1 MKLVLLCLFSL
12 VFNLGWR
19 RWFGAGFKNTWLGN
33 LRGVQCIVYLIVTAL
48 MAYFLEPLAIWWHN
62 LIFAIVF
69 AGYSYVQF
77 WSRFHGAFFD
87 IGRDTQPNISRYN
100 EHWQH
105 YVCDWIC
112 GDHKYGFLYDF
123 IYMGIRYTLP
133 TVTLFV
139 LGFIPVWCG
148 VGEALLSY
156 HIITIGLLVSPIYA
170 FCWTLF
176 EREHWIFEKHW
187 SVAGPTNL
195 AEYLVGAFWGFWVL
209 CVVC

>member
-1 MKLVLLCLFSL
+1 MKFLICVLMVLLNSW
-12 VFNLGWR
+12 WR
-19 RWFGAGFKNTWLGN
+19 RWFGGGFKNTWLGN
-33 LRGVQCIVYLIVTAL
+33 KRGVQCIVYLLFTTAV
-48 MAYFLEPLAIWWHN
+48 AYLIGPLTIWWHN
-62 LIFAIVF
+62 LIFALVF

-87 IGRDTQPNISRYN
+87 IGRDTNPNIPRYN

-123 IYMGIRYTLP
+123 IYMALRYTLP

-139 LGFIPVWCG
+139 LGFAPCWFG
-148 VGEALLSY
+148 VGGHLLSY
-156 HIITIGLLVSPIYA
+156 HIIVIGALISPIYA

-176 EREHWIFEKHW
+176 EREHWLFEKHW

-195 AEYLVGAFWGFWVL
+195 AEYLAGAVWGFWVL
-209 CVVC
+209 CVI

>member
-1 MKLVLLCLFSL
+1 MRKLCSFVVLLAAHAQSRFGKSNTFVYSFTFIICKHII
-12 VFNLGWR
+12 NLLQTH
-19 RWFGAGFKNTWLGN
+19 K
-33 LRGVQCIVYLIVTAL
+33 VCEQSQ
-48 MAYFLEPLAIWWHN
+48 
-62 LIFAIVF
+62 IFALVF

-87 IGRDTQPNISRYN
+87 IGRDTNPNIPRYN

-112 GDHKYGFLYDF
+112 GEHKYGFLYDF

-139 LGFIPVWCG
+139 LGFAPCWFG
-148 VGEALLSY
+148 VGGHLLSY
-156 HIITIGLLVSPIYA
+156 HIIVIGALISPIYA

-176 EREHWIFEKHW
+176 EREHLLFEKHW
-187 SVAGPTNL
+187 SVSGPTNL
-195 AEYLVGAFWGFWVL
+195 AEYLAGAVWGFWVL
-209 CVVC
+209 CVI